1 MRTYSQSD
9 WQDALDAWADG
20 EFSEEWRD
28 VRHAMAMQGCIYP
41 PSGTRWDSWDDD
53 APSQRAI
60 LIRALRE
67 TPTLL
72 AKCVK
77 GAKSWSVVID
87 RLMRARDDWRA
98 EMRAEEGDDEDRP
111 MDRAAPQRIAD
122 ILQRITDSTGQA
134 S

>member
-1 MRTYSQSD
+1 MRTYSQSN
-9 WQDALDAWADG
+9 WTDALRAWDDG
-20 EFSEEWRD
+20 EFSDEWRD
-28 VRHAMAMQGCIYP
+28 VRHTMAMQGCIYP
-41 PSGTRWDSWDDD
+41 PAGTRWDSWDDD

-60 LIRALRE
+60 LIRAIRE
-67 TPTLL
+67 TPMLL
-72 AKCVK
+72 GGCVK
-77 GAKSWSVVID
+77 GAHSWSVVID

-122 ILQRITDSTGQA
+122 ILRRITDSTGQP